1 MKINLPVRVKTMG
14 VRQCKIDD
22 SFEKGKVSQ
31 KESNGVRLKKVLHR
45 DRGLARLVAGLPEQ
59 KFAVSG

>member
-1 MKINLPVRVKTMG
+1 MG
-14 VRQCKIDD
+14 VRQCKIDE